1 MTPYYYDRIGVI
13 CAVLTMNHKIPGNI
27 ALLAAKQSTS
37 TSSTL
42 QWVAAHY
49 PELLL

>member
-1 MTPYYYDRIGVI
+1 MKFNYDRIGVT
-13 CAVLTMNHKIPGNI
+13 CAVLTMTHKMPGNI
-27 ALLAAKQSTS
+27 ALLAAKQSTF
-37 TSSTL
+37 TSSAL